1 MRTHSYFRT
10 TNCLQSVARIRLE
23 AVVEILCVPYSVPP
37 SPQPR
42 KQRATRKK
50 LLAVFVLC
58 SLASGCANL
67 DVAREPSQALPAAGS
82 AFGRSIQAQAA
93 PYQGRSG
100 FRLLSN
106 STEAFTARAE
116 LIRNAQTSL
125 DLQYY
130 IVHDGVSTRM
140 LVEELLKA
148 ADRGV
153 RVRILLDDTTS
164 DGLDTIIATL
174 AAHPQIQIRLFNPL
188 HLGRSTGVTRA
199 AGRLFNLSLQHRRMH
214 NKLWLADN
222 SVAIVGGRNLGDEY
236 FDAEPNLNFTDIDM
250 LSVGPVAEQLGHSFD
265 QYWNSALSKPIDEF
279 LSSKPSAKDLQN
291 TRTRLEE
298 SLDET
303 RKQNHALY
311 QQLMTFKTAPRMDIW
326 RKELIWAWNQALW
339 DAPSK
344 VLAKD
349 EPDPQLLLTTQ
360 LAPELRGV
368 SKELIMI
375 SAYFVPGQPGLV
387 YLTGRA
393 DAGVSVSLLTNSL
406 EATDV
411 PAVHGGYAPYRKAL
425 LEHGV
430 KLYELRR
437 QPGDNYGS
445 GPHLFYSKSFRG
457 SDSSLHSKAMIF
469 DRQKAFIGSFNFD
482 PRSVLWNTEVGVLV
496 DGPELAEHVRELALQ
511 GMAPA
516 LSYQAKLQ
524 DGKIVWVTEDNGQM
538 HTLTKEPGSWW
549 RRFNA
554 WFSTTVGL
562 ERML

>member
-1 MRTHSYFRT
+1 M
-10 TNCLQSVARIRLE
+10 SVR
-23 AVVEILCVPYSVPP
+23 
-37 SPQPR
+37 QP
-42 KQRATRKK
+42 
-50 LLAVFVLC
+50 LLALLL
-58 SLASGCANL
+58 LASLLGGCASF
-67 DVAREPSQALPAAGS
+67 DVPREPSQALPAASS

-106 STEAFTARAE
+106 STEAFMARAE
-116 LIRNAQTSL
+116 LIRNARTSL

-130 IVHDGVSTRM
+130 IVHDGISTRM
-140 LVEELLKA
+140 LAEELLKA

-164 DGLDTIIATL
+164 DGLDQIIATL

-188 HLGRSTGVTRA
+188 HLGRSTGVTRNM
-199 AGRLFNLSLQHRRMH
+199 GRLFNLSQQHRRMH

-265 QYWNSALSKPIDEF
+265 QYWNSALSKPIGEF
-279 LSSKPSAKDLQN
+279 LYSQPTAKDLQN

-298 SLDET
+298 SLEES

-311 QQLMTFKTAPRMDIW
+311 QQLMTYTQHPRMDIW
-326 RKELIWAWNQALW
+326 RQELIWAWNQALW

-430 KLYELRR
+430 KLYEMRR
-437 QPGDNYGS
+437 QPGEGGGS
-445 GPHLFYSKSFRG
+445 GPHLFRRSAYQG

-469 DRQKAFIGSFNFD
+469 DQQKSFIGSFNFD

-496 DGPELAEHVRELALQ
+496 DSPELAAHLRELALQ

-516 LSYQAKLQ
+516 LSYQAKLEG
-524 DGKIVWVTEDNGQM
+524 GKIVWVTEDNGQV
-538 HTLTKEPGSWW
+538 HTLTREPGSWW
-549 RRFNA
+549 RRINA

>member
-1 MRTHSYFRT
+1 MLIAL
-10 TNCLQSVARIRLE
+10 CL
-23 AVVEILCVPYSVPP
+23 
-37 SPQPR
+37 
-42 KQRATRKK
+42 
-50 LLAVFVLC
+50 
-58 SLASGCANL
+58 SGCASL
-67 DVAREPSQALPAAGS
+67 DVPHVPSQALPAADS

-100 FRLLSN
+100 FRLLSD
-106 STEAFTARAE
+106 STEAFMARAE
-116 LIRNAQTSL
+116 LIRNAQSSL

-130 IVHDGVSTRM
+130 IVHDGISTRM
-140 LVEELLKA
+140 LVDELLKA

-164 DGLDTIIATL
+164 DGLDQIIATL
-174 AAHPQIQIRLFNPL
+174 AAHPNVQIRLFNPL
-188 HLGRSTGVTRA
+188 HLGRSTGFTRA
-199 AGRLFNLSLQHRRMH
+199 LGRLFNLSLQHRRMH

-222 SVAIVGGRNLGDEY
+222 SAAIVGGRNLGDEY

-250 LSVGPVAEQLGHSFD
+250 LGVGPVAEQLGHSFD
-265 QYWNSALSKPIDEF
+265 QYWNSALSKPIGEF
-279 LSSKPSAKDLQN
+279 LSRLPSARELAN
-291 TRTRLEE
+291 TRLRLQQSLEE
-298 SLDET
+298 AE
-303 RKQNHALY
+303 QQHHALFQELKAY
-311 QQLMTFKTAPRMDIW
+311 RTQPRMDVW

-344 VLAKD
+344 VLARD
-349 EPDPQLLLTTQ
+349 EPDPRLLLTSQ
-360 LAPELRGV
+360 LAPQLEGV
-368 SKELIMI
+368 SKELMLI

-393 DAGVSVSLLTNSL
+393 DAGVAVSLLTNSL

-411 PAVHGGYAPYRKAL
+411 PAVHGGYAPYRRAL

-437 QPGDNYGS
+437 QPGDRGGSGS
-445 GPHLFYSKSFRG
+445 GPHLFHSASYRG
-457 SDSSLHSKAMIF
+457 SDSSLHSKAIIF
-469 DRQKAFIGSFNFD
+469 DRQKSFIGSFNFD

-496 DGPELAEHVRELALQ
+496 DSPELAERVRVLALQ

-516 LSYQAKLQ
+516 LSYEVKLQ
-524 DGKIVWVTEDNGQM
+524 DGKPVWVTEDNQQL
-538 HTLTKEPGSWW
+538 HTLPREPGSWW

-554 WFSTTVGL
+554 WMSTTVGL

>member
-1 MRTHSYFRT
+1 MRPGKT
-10 TNCLQSVARIRLE
+10 LPALLLP
-23 AVVEILCVPYSVPP
+23 ILLV
-37 SPQPR
+37 
-42 KQRATRKK
+42 
-50 LLAVFVLC
+50 
-58 SLASGCANL
+58 SGCASF
-67 DVAREPSQALPAAGS
+67 DSPRQSSQALPAADS
-82 AFGRSIQAQAA
+82 SFGRSIQAQAA

-116 LIRNAQTSL
+116 LIRHAQTSL

-130 IVHDGVSTRM
+130 IVHDGISTRM

-188 HLGRSTGVTRA
+188 NLGRSTGVTRA

-298 SLDET
+298 SLEES

-311 QQLMTFKTAPRMDIW
+311 QQLMTFTTEPRMDIW

-360 LAPELRGV
+360 LAPELKNV

-375 SAYFVPGQPGLV
+375 SAYFVPGHPGLV

-430 KLYELRR
+430 KLFELRR

-469 DRQKAFIGSFNFD
+469 DRQKSFIGSFNFD

-496 DGPELAEHVRELALQ
+496 DSPELAAHVRELAEQ

-516 LSYQAKLQ
+516 LSYEAKLQ

-554 WFSTTVGL
+554 WFSTSVGL
-562 ERML
+562 EKML

>member
-1 MRTHSYFRT
+1 MSHKQAFSLLLLL
-10 TNCLQSVARIRLE
+10 CLGLG
-23 AVVEILCVPYSVPP
+23 
-37 SPQPR
+37 
-42 KQRATRKK
+42 
-50 LLAVFVLC
+50 
-58 SLASGCANL
+58 GCATL
-67 DVAREPSQALPAAGS
+67 QAPAQPSQVLPADDSTFAQ
-82 AFGRSIQAQAA
+82 SIRAQAA

-100 FRLLSN
+100 FRLLPN
-106 STEAFTARAE
+106 STEAFMARAE
-116 LIRNAQTSL
+116 LIRNAQSSL

-130 IVHDGVSTRM
+130 IVHDGISTRM
-140 LVEELLKA
+140 LVDELLKA

-164 DGLDTIIATL
+164 DGLDQIIATL

-188 HLGRSTGVTRA
+188 HLGRSTGVTRTM
-199 AGRLFNLSLQHRRMH
+199 GRLFNLSQQHRRMH

-265 QYWNSALSKPIDEF
+265 QYWNSALSKPVDEF
-279 LSSKPSAKDLQN
+279 LSRTPSASDLRN
-291 TRTRLEE
+291 TRLRLDE
-298 SLDET
+298 SLQDS
-303 RKQNHALY
+303 RRQNQALY
-311 QQLMTFKTAPRMDIW
+311 RQLMTYQTQPRMTLW

-339 DAPSK
+339 DAPAK
-344 VLAKD
+344 VLAKGD
-349 EPDPQLLLTTQ
+349 PDPHLLLTTQ
-360 LAPELRGV
+360 LAPELEGV
-368 SKELIMI
+368 GRELIMV
-375 SAYFVPGQPGLV
+375 SAYFVPGQSGLL

-411 PAVHGGYAPYRKAL
+411 PVVHGGYAPYRKAL

-437 QPGDNYGS
+437 QPGERGGS
-445 GPHLFYSKSFRG
+445 GPRLFHSGSVHG

-469 DRQKAFIGSFNFD
+469 DRRKSFIGSFNFD

-496 DGPELAEHVRELALQ
+496 DSPELAGHVRELARQ

-516 LSYQAKLQ
+516 LSYEVRLE
-524 DGKIVWVTEDNGQM
+524 DGKLAWVTEDQGQL
-538 HTLTKEPGSWW
+538 HSLDHEPGSWW
-549 RRFNA
+549 RRLNA
-554 WFSTTVGL
+554 WLSTRIGL

>member
-1 MRTHSYFRT
+1 M
-10 TNCLQSVARIRLE
+10 IRRL
-23 AVVEILCVPYSVPP
+23 LPFC
-37 SPQPR
+37 
-42 KQRATRKK
+42 
-50 LLAVFVLC
+50 LLAA
-58 SLASGCANL
+58 LALGGCATV
-67 DVAREPSQALPAAGS
+67 DTPRIPSDALPAKDS
-82 AFGRSIQAQAA
+82 SFGRSIQAQAA

-100 FRLLSN
+100 FRLLPN
-106 STEAFTARAE
+106 SSEAFMARAE

-130 IVHDGVSTRM
+130 IVHDGISTRM
-140 LVEELLKA
+140 LVDELLKA

-164 DGLDTIIATL
+164 DGLDQIIATL
-174 AAHPQIQIRLFNPL
+174 AAHPKVQIRLFNPL

-199 AGRLFNLSLQHRRMH
+199 MGRVFNLSLQHRRMH

-265 QYWNSALSKPIDEF
+265 QYWNSALSKPIDQF
-279 LSSKPSAKDLQN
+279 LSSRPTHKDLQD
-291 TRTRLEE
+291 TRTRLEQ
-298 SLDET
+298 SLEET

-311 QQLMTFKTAPRMDIW
+311 QHLTTYNTNPRMDIW
-326 RKELIWAWNQALW
+326 RRELIWAWNQALW

-344 VLAKD
+344 VLAKG

-360 LAPELRGV
+360 LAPELNGV
-368 SKELIMI
+368 SKELILI

-393 DAGVSVSLLTNSL
+393 DAGVSVTLLTNSL

-411 PAVHGGYAPYRKAL
+411 PAVHGGYAPYRRAL

-430 KLYELRR
+430 KLFELRR
-437 QPGDNYGS
+437 QPGEGGGS
-445 GPHLFYSKSFRG
+445 GPHIFSSKSYRG
-457 SDSSLHSKAMIF
+457 SDSSLHSKAIIF
-469 DRQKAFIGSFNFD
+469 DQQKSFIGSFNFD

-496 DGPELAEHVRELALQ
+496 DSPELAAHVRKSALE

-516 LSYQAKLQ
+516 LSYQVKLQ
-524 DGKIVWVTEDNGQM
+524 DDQIVWVTEDDGKM
-538 HTLTKEPGSWW
+538 HVLTKEPGSWW

-554 WFSTTVGL
+554 WFSTAVGL

>member
-1 MRTHSYFRT
+1 M
-10 TNCLQSVARIRLE
+10 LA
-23 AVVEILCVPYSVPP
+23 
-37 SPQPR
+37 
-42 KQRATRKK
+42 
-50 LLAVFVLC
+50 LLLLTSF
-58 SLASGCANL
+58 LAGCASL
-67 DVAREPSQALPAAGS
+67 HVEREPSQALPAS
-82 AFGRSIQAQAA
+82 DSVFGRSIQSQAA
-93 PYQGRSG
+93 SHQGQSG
-100 FRLLSN
+100 FRLLPN
-106 STEAFTARAE
+106 STDAFTARAE
-116 LIRNAQTSL
+116 LIRNAQSSL

-130 IVHDGVSTRM
+130 VVHDGISTRM
-140 LVEELLKA
+140 LVDELFKA

-153 RVRILLDDTTS
+153 RVRILLDDTSS
-164 DGLDTIIATL
+164 DGLDWVIATL
-174 AAHPQIQIRLFNPL
+174 AVHPQIQIRLFNPL
-188 HLGRSTGVTRA
+188 HLGRSTGVTRTM
-199 AGRLFNLSLQHRRMH
+199 GRLFNLSQQHRRMH

-265 QYWNSALSKPIDEF
+265 QYWNSALSKPINEF
-279 LSSKPSAKDLQN
+279 LTYKPTAKDFDN
-291 TRTRLEE
+291 TRTRLEA

-311 QQLMTFKTAPRMDIW
+311 QHLTTYARHPRLDIW
-326 RKELIWAWNQALW
+326 RRELIWARSQVLW

-344 VLAKD
+344 VLANG

-360 LAPELRGV
+360 LAPELNGV
-368 SKELIMI
+368 SKELILI
-375 SAYFVPGQPGLV
+375 SAYFVPGPPGLV

-393 DAGVSVSLLTNSL
+393 DAGVSVKLLTNSL

-430 KLYELRR
+430 QLFELRR
-437 QPGDNYGS
+437 QPGEGGGS
-445 GPHLFYSKSFRG
+445 GPHFLGSKSSPS

-469 DRQKAFIGSFNFD
+469 DQQKSFIGSFNFD
-482 PRSVLWNTEVGVLV
+482 RRSVLWNTEVGVLV
-496 DGPELAEHVRELALQ
+496 DSPELATRVRELALQ
-511 GMAPA
+511 GMAPP
-516 LSYQAKLQ
+516 LSYQVKLEQ
-524 DGKIVWVTEDNGQM
+524 GKIVWVTEDDGKM

-554 WFSTTVGL
+554 WMSTTVGL

>member
-1 MRTHSYFRT
+1 M
-10 TNCLQSVARIRLE
+10 RIRL
-23 AVVEILCVPYSVPP
+23 P
-37 SPQPR
+37 
-42 KQRATRKK
+42 
-50 LLAVFVLC
+50 LLAL
-58 SLASGCANL
+58 LLTALLSGCASF
-67 DVAREPSQALPAAGS
+67 DVQREPSQALPASDS

-93 PYQGRSG
+93 PHEGQSG

-106 STEAFTARAE
+106 SSEAFTARAE
-116 LIRNAQTSL
+116 LIRNAQSSL

-130 IVHDGVSTRM
+130 IVHDGISTRL
-140 LVEELLKA
+140 LVDELLKA

-164 DGLDTIIATL
+164 DDLDWIIATL
-174 AAHPQIQIRLFNPL
+174 AAHPHIQIRLFNPL
-188 HLGRSTGVTRA
+188 HLGRATGVTRTM
-199 AGRLFNLSLQHRRMH
+199 GRLFNLSLQHRRMH

-222 SVAIVGGRNLGDEY
+222 SAAIVGGRNLGDAY

-250 LSVGPVAEQLGHSFD
+250 LGVGPVAEQLGHGFD
-265 QYWNSALSKPIDEF
+265 QYWNSALSKPIEEF
-279 LSSKPSAKDLQN
+279 LSSKPTQKDLQN

-298 SLDET
+298 SLEET
-303 RKQNHALY
+303 RKQNQALY
-311 QQLMTFKTAPRMDIW
+311 QQLMTYTTNPRMDIW
-326 RKELIWAWNQALW
+326 RGELIWAWNQALW

-344 VLAKD
+344 VLSD
-349 EPDPQLLLTTQ
+349 GEPDPHLLLTTQ
-360 LAPELRGV
+360 LAPELAKV
-368 SKELIMI
+368 SKELIMM

-411 PAVHGGYAPYRKAL
+411 PAVHGGYAPYRRAL

-437 QPGDNYGS
+437 QPGEGGGS
-445 GPHLFYSKSFRG
+445 GPGFYSKSSHS

-469 DRQKAFIGSFNFD
+469 DQQKSFIGSFNFD

-496 DGPELAEHVRELALQ
+496 DSPELAAHVRKAAME
-511 GMAPA
+511 GMAPP
-516 LSYQAKLQ
+516 LSYQVKLENER
-524 DGKIVWVTEDNGQM
+524 IVWVTEDDGKM
-538 HTLTKEPGSWW
+538 HTLTKEPGSLW
-549 RRFNA
+549 RRFNS
-554 WFSTTVGL
+554 WFSTAVGL

>member
-1 MRTHSYFRT
+1 MSFR
-10 TNCLQSVARIRLE
+10 
-23 AVVEILCVPYSVPP
+23 
-37 SPQPR
+37 QP
-42 KQRATRKK
+42 
-50 LLAVFVLC
+50 LLALLMFA
-58 SLASGCANL
+58 SLLSGCASL
-67 DVAREPSQALPAAGS
+67 DVPREPSQALPAS
-82 AFGRSIQAQAA
+82 NSSFGRSIQAQAA
-93 PYQGRSG
+93 PWQGRSG

-279 LSSKPSAKDLQN
+279 LSSQPSAKDLQN

-311 QQLMTFKTAPRMDIW
+311 QQLMTFKTAPRMDVW

-344 VLAKD
+344 VLAKN

-360 LAPELRGV
+360 LAPELRSVG
-368 SKELIMI
+368 KELIMI

-496 DGPELAEHVRELALQ
+496 DSPELAERVRELALQ

>member
-1 MRTHSYFRT
+1 MRVR
-10 TNCLQSVARIRLE
+10 
-23 AVVEILCVPYSVPP
+23 
-37 SPQPR
+37 QP
-42 KQRATRKK
+42 
-50 LLAVFVLC
+50 LLALLLFASFL
-58 SLASGCANL
+58 SGCASV
-67 DVAREPSQALPAAGS
+67 DVQRQPSQALPASDS
-82 AFGRSIQAQAA
+82 AFGRSVQAQAA
-93 PYQGRSG
+93 PHEGRSG
-100 FRLLSN
+100 FRLLSD

-116 LIRNAQTSL
+116 LIRNAQSSL

-130 IVHDGVSTRM
+130 IVQDGISTRM

-148 ADRGV
+148 AHRGV
-153 RVRILLDDTTS
+153 RVRVLLDDTTS
-164 DGLDTIIATL
+164 DGQDQLIATL
-174 AAHPQIQIRLFNPL
+174 AAHSNIQIRVFNPL
-188 HLGRSTGVTRA
+188 HLGRSTGVTRTM
-199 AGRLFNLSLQHRRMH
+199 GRLFNLSQQHRRMH

-222 SVAIVGGRNLGDEY
+222 SMAIVGGRNLGDEY

-250 LSVGPVAEQLGHSFD
+250 LGVGPVAEQLGHSFD
-265 QYWNSALSKPIDEF
+265 QYWNSALSKPIEQF
-279 LSSKPSAKDLQN
+279 LSSKPTARDLQN
-291 TRTRLEE
+291 TRARLEA
-298 SLDET
+298 SLAET

-311 QQLMTFKTAPRMDIW
+311 QQLMTFKTHPRLDIW
-326 RKELIWAWNQALW
+326 RRELIWAWGQALW

-344 VLAKD
+344 VLAD
-349 EPDPQLLLTTQ
+349 GEPDPHLLLTTQ
-360 LAPELRGV
+360 LAPELNGV
-368 SKELIMI
+368 SKELIMT

-437 QPGDNYGS
+437 QPGKGGGS
-445 GPHLFYSKSFRG
+445 GPHFFGRSTYQG

-469 DRQKAFIGSFNFD
+469 DQQKSFVGSFNFD

-496 DGPELAEHVRELALQ
+496 DSPELAAQVRELAMQ
-511 GMAPA
+511 GMAPT
-516 LSYQAKLQ
+516 LSYEAKLE
-524 DGKIVWVTEDNGQM
+524 DGQVVWVTEDDGKL
-538 HTLTKEPGSWW
+538 HTLTREPGSWW

-554 WFSTTVGL
+554 WMSTTVGL